1 MKTVIANGCQ
11 LNITVILDIFRQ
23 STYLIHQLESPIH
36 PQGHQTLVHRT
47 LQQVQ
52 EGQVEQDITL
62 TPTAIGFSHRHITTL
77 DHQEPQH
84 SVETDHTV
92 SVKAEE
98 ELVPITVVL
107 QDGIKRFIINVYILC
122 GFYYLFSHY
131 FLHHIKNNQVLYE
144 YR

>member
-52 EGQVEQDITL
+52 EGQVE
-62 TPTAIGFSHRHITTL
+62 
-77 DHQEPQH
+77 
-84 SVETDHTV
+84 
-92 SVKAEE
+92 
-98 ELVPITVVL
+98 
-107 QDGIKRFIINVYILC
+107 
-122 GFYYLFSHY
+122 
-131 FLHHIKNNQVLYE
+131 
-144 YR
+144 